1 MISHTEQL
9 FTGLLATGI
18 SSLENP
24 EEILNNDM
32 T

>member
-1 MISHTEQL
+1 MISNTEL
-9 FTGLLATGI
+9 FKGLLATGI